1 MKITLFNTGT
11 TQDAYL
17 REGIAIFEKRL
28 MHYSNFS
35 MVYLAEPRNLKNMP
49 EQTQKVAEG
58 KIILTAIEKVDHP
71 VLLDIQGK
79 QMSSGGFSAYLQQ
92 LMNRGIKHL
101 GFIIGGPYGFSTE
114 VYDTVKERISVS
126 SMTFS
131 HQLVRLIFIEQLYR
145 AFTIIKGEPYHHA

>member
-1 MKITLFNTGT
+1 
-11 TQDAYL
+11 
-17 REGIAIFEKRL
+17 
-28 MHYSNFS
+28 
-35 MVYLAEPRNLKNMP
+35 
-49 EQTQKVAEG
+49 
-58 KIILTAIEKVDHP
+58 
-71 VLLDIQGK
+71 
-79 QMSSGGFSAYLQQ
+79 MSSGGFSAYLQQ